1 MASSAVRSNDVLR
14 ALLPVFGLIAVCAG
28 IYAYRPNAMSYVG
41 FNLLLTYAV
50 PVALAACAQMFIIAA
65 GDIDLSIGS
74 FISLITC
81 IGSVIA
87 PQYPLLGTIIL
98 VLLIPL
104 YGAIGAMIH
113 ARRLPS
119 IVVTLGFSFIW
130 LGVAVLILP
139 RPGGSAP
146 AWLAAA
152 VRTKTPIAPLPVWIL
167 ITVAI
172 AGHLVLQRWSFG
184 TVLRGVG
191 GNPKAVARAGWSVLK
206 AKATLYGLAGLC
218 GVLSGLALTGIATS
232 GDANIAPNY
241 TLLSVAAVILGGGE
255 FVGGNV
261 SPVGTV
267 VGAVTLVLMNSLLTF
282 MNVQSDWQLAA
293 QGLILI
299 AVLAIRA
306 AMAAFE
312 AWSSQSVY
320 VELSAQR

>member
-1 MASSAVRSNDVLR
+1 MASPAVRSNDVLR
-14 ALLPVFGLIAVCAG
+14 ALLPVFGLLAVCAG

-81 IGSVIA
+81 IGAVIA

-241 TLLSVAAVILGGGE
+241 IAERRRGYFGRRRVRWRQRIAGRHGLGSRDARPDELAPHLHERSIG
-255 FVGGNV
+255 
-261 SPVGTV
+261 
-267 VGAVTLVLMNSLLTF
+267 
-282 MNVQSDWQLAA
+282 LAA
-293 QGLILI
+293 GRARVDPHRGAGDPRRHGGL
-299 AVLAIRA
+299 
-306 AMAAFE
+306 
-312 AWSSQSVY
+312 
-320 VELSAQR
+320 

>member
-1 MASSAVRSNDVLR
+1 VASPAVRSNDVLR
-14 ALLPVFGLIAVCAG
+14 ALLPVFGLLAVCAG

-81 IGSVIA
+81 IGAVIA

-267 VGAVTLVLMNSLLTF
+267 LGAVTLVLMNSLLTF

>member
-1 MASSAVRSNDVLR
+1 MASSAARSTDVLR
-14 ALLPVFGLIAVCAG
+14 ALLPVFGLLAVCAG

-81 IGSVIA
+81 IGSAIA
-87 PQYPLLGTIIL
+87 PPYPLLGTIIL

-104 YGAIGAMIH
+104 YGAIGAIIH
-113 ARRLPS
+113 AKRLPS

-139 RPGGSAP
+139 RPGGAAP

-152 VRTKTPIAPLPVWIL
+152 VRVKTPIAPLPLWIL
-167 ITVAI
+167 VTIAI
-172 AGHLVLQRWSFG
+172 AGYLILERWSFG

-191 GNPKAVARAGWSVLK
+191 GNPKAVERAGWSVLR

-255 FVGGNV
+255 FVGGHV
-261 SPVGTV
+261 SPIGTV